1 MGRTDAIAWIDTEDA
16 AIVASAVR
24 SAGLDLVAVGCPQRG
39 QAQGLAERMGVEPM
53 TDLRA
58 AVASTEA
65 GLVLMTTTG
74 ASRDAQH
81 LDARTV
87 SAADGRGVRLATTVP
102 FASGYIEAAETGF
115 FRETA
120 GARTSEVVHLVP
132 RPRRHEVF
140 RSSAEV
146 LEAFG
151 HVRLITVEAQSPARC
166 GALPAALMGAV
177 DTVLAL
183 AGTPELVD
191 AATVGSPKG
200 VVDLAGEINFLLRF
214 PDGRS
219 GHVAATDGPAWGWRV
234 TLWGE
239 AGRLTLRPS
248 GFDWF
253 EPGGERRD
261 EFRAEPGR
269 RDYTDTLS
277 RAIRELTDPSAPKGP
292 ATNWIDLLSTAEA
305 ALLSTRTGQP
315 ESPGTI
321 ARAMATA
328 E

>member
-1 MGRTDAIAWIDTEDA
+1 MGKADAIAWIDPDDSE
-16 AIVASAVR
+16 IVASAIR
-24 SAGLDLVAVGCPQRG
+24 SAGLELVAVGCPQRG
-39 QAQGLAERMGVEPM
+39 QAQGLGERMGVEPL

-58 AVASTEA
+58 AVASTDA

-102 FASGYIEAAETGF
+102 FASGYIEASETGF
-115 FRETA
+115 FKETA
-120 GARTSEVVHLVP
+120 GARTAEVVHLVP

-140 RSSAEV
+140 RASGEV

-151 HVRLITVEAQSPARC
+151 QVRMITVEAQSPARC

-183 AGTPELVD
+183 VGTPELVD
-191 AATVGSPKG
+191 AAAVGSPRG
-200 VVDLAGEINFLLRF
+200 VVELAGEINILLRF

-219 GHVAATDGPAWGWRV
+219 GHIAATDGPAWGWRV
-234 TLWGE
+234 TVWGE
-239 AGRLTLRPS
+239 SGRLTLRPS

-253 EPGGERRD
+253 GSGGERLD
-261 EFRAEPGR
+261 ESRADPGR
-269 RDYTDTLS
+269 REYSDSLA

-292 ATNWIDLLSTAEA
+292 STNWIDLLSTAEA

-321 ARAMATA
+321 ARAMANA
-328 E
+328 D